1 MNVKAL
7 IINRGLNT
15 SLRNLNNETKLNF
28 APNNLNYIGVG
39 WYFWGIGVKLHFP
52 LPVSWFYERADI
64 FKSQVIDIR
73 GTLYQKKWFLEG
85 GLQLYQN
92 LYLSDGQTLDDGL
105 NNASETGIRALRFTT
120 SFTYLFSGEEVS
132 VKAPFNRNNVQLK
145 NAGTWMLTGG
155 VSYID
160 LSGDDSVVPSRA
172 RNDFSS
178 DTTITEISGV
188 SFFVRPGYAYNFVYR
203 NFFIHASASVG
214 LALQQKSL
222 ERRDSEMDEL
232 GISPLYNFSAAIGY
246 DNGKYFAG
254 ISSVFTYGYM
264 QVDNIRL
271 QERARNTELFVGYR
285 FPEPNWIKNN
295 KPRFLNWFTNS
306 K

>member
-7 IINRGLNT
+7 LINRGLNT
-15 SLRNLNNETKLNF
+15 SLRNVDKGSRIDF

-39 WYFWGIGVKLHFP
+39 WYFWGVGVKLHFP

-73 GTLYQKKWFLEG
+73 GTLYQKHWLLEG
-85 GLQLYQN
+85 GVQLYQN
-92 LYLSDGQTLDDGL
+92 LYLSEGQTLDDGL
-105 NNASETGIRALRFTT
+105 NSASETGIQAFRFT
-120 SFTYLFSGEEVS
+120 SSVTYLFSGEEVS
-132 VKAPFNRNNVQLK
+132 VKAPFNRNNIQLQ

-155 VSYID
+155 FSYIN
-160 LSGDDSVVPSRA
+160 LSGEGSVIPERA
-172 RNDFSS
+172 RNEFANDS
-178 DTTITEISGV
+178 TITEVSAN
-188 SFFVRPGYAYNFVYR
+188 SFFIRPGYTYNFVYR
-203 NFFIHASASVG
+203 NFFLHASGSVG
-214 LALQQKSL
+214 LALQRKNL
-222 ERRDSEMDEL
+222 ERVDSDMDKL
-232 GISPLYNFSAAIGY
+232 GVAPLYNFGAAIGY

-264 QVDNIRL
+264 QLGNIRL
-271 QERARNTELFVGYR
+271 QERARNTELFIGYR